1 VKKHLTILFLAAI
14 VAACDRPSQSEQA
27 DDQAPVIQ
35 TELSLPFEKYQLDN
49 GLTVILHQDKSDP
62 IVALATI
69 VHVGSNREKPG
80 RTGFAHFFEHM
91 SFNDSENVPQGANRK
106 MIEELGGTR
115 NGGTWT
121 DGTIYYEVIPKDAL
135 EKLMWID
142 SDRLGYMINT
152 VTEDALEREKQ
163 VVKNEKRQRVDNQP
177 YGHTEHVI
185 LKNLYPES
193 HPYNWTVIGDL
204 ADLQAA
210 TLQDV
215 KQFYSEYY
223 GPGNATLVI
232 AGDIDIDQT
241 KALVARW
248 FGEIKPSAPVT
259 PIKAQAVSL
268 SETKKRYHL
277 DTFAKVPEL
286 RMTLPTVEQYH
297 PDSYALSALAE
308 ILSDGKRAVLY
319 KELVEKRKLAPA
331 VSARQD
337 SNEVAG
343 TFTVRVRANANVDLD
358 EVYAAVQSALADFEQ
373 NGFSDTDLMRIK
385 ARQETQFYNGIASV
399 LNKAFQLGIY
409 NEFAGDPGFISQD
422 IANIK
427 AVSRSDI
434 LRVYEQY
441 IKGKP
446 YILTSFVPKDQA
458 ELIVEQ
464 SEKASVEEEE
474 IVAGAEKQFDASLI
488 AEYEKTPSKYD
499 RSEPALGPTPL
510 VTSPQIHDSTLTNG
524 MRLLNIAHTEL
535 PVVNFTLSIK
545 GGAWLESPQTLGAAN
560 LLAEW
565 MNEGTA
571 TLSPAELEDAI
582 GLLGATIRVSA
593 NSDGFYFSGNTL
605 ARNFPATMALMTDML
620 LHPRFDAAE
629 FARLKSRQLTALKQ
643 QEAQP
648 FTVASRAFY
657 RQLYGDNHRAG
668 LPTDGSS
675 ASVEA
680 LTMEQLKTFYADNLS
695 PKNATLQV
703 VGDINQSQIVQAS
716 NALIEKWQGD
726 AVALPQFPAARIPS
740 ENQVYFI
747 DIPDAKQSVIVAGKP
762 ALSGN
767 DANYYPL
774 LVAQNRLGGGGSARL
789 FQTLRIAKGYT
800 YGAYSSLSRR
810 IYDGPFL
817 AYSQVRSNV
826 TKESLDIFR
835 ELIGQ
840 YDETFTESDLATT
853 KNLLVKQNTRDFETM
868 DQLLNMLQQISQFDL
883 PLDYVNQQQQHLQT
897 FTLEQLQQVYRH
909 YADEK
914 QMIYVVVGDA
924 ATQLARVKEFA
935 DGKVTVLDRDGN
947 KI

>member
-1 VKKHLTILFLAAI
+1 
-14 VAACDRPSQSEQA
+14 
-27 DDQAPVIQ
+27 
-35 TELSLPFEKYQLDN
+35 
-49 GLTVILHQDKSDP
+49 
-62 IVALATI
+62 

-185 LKNLYPES
+185 LKNLYPQD

-210 TLQDV
+210 TLGDV
-215 KQFYSEYY
+215 KEFYSEYY

-232 AGDIDIDQT
+232 AGDIDIDHT
-241 KALVARW
+241 KALVAKW
-248 FGEIKPSAPVT
+248 FGEIKPSAPVK
-259 PIKAQAVSL
+259 PIEAQPVNLA
-268 SETKKRYHL
+268 ETKKRYHL

-297 PDSYALSALAE
+297 PDSYALNALAE

-319 KELVEKRKLAPA
+319 QELVENRKLAPS

-358 EVYAAVQSALADFEQ
+358 DVYGAVQHALAEFEK
-373 NGFSDTDLMRIK
+373 NGFSDTDLERIK
-385 ARQETQFYNGIASV
+385 ARQETQFYNGISSV

-409 NEFAGDPGFISQD
+409 NEFAGDPGFVSQD

-427 AVSRSDI
+427 AVTRADI
-434 LRVYEQY
+434 MRVYQQY
-441 IKGKP
+441 IKAKP
-446 YILTSFVPKDQA
+446 YVLTSFVPQDQD
-458 ELIVEQ
+458 ELIVTG
-464 SEKASVEEEE
+464 SEKASVEEEV
-474 IVAGAEKQFDASLI
+474 IVAGAEKQFDASI
-488 AEYEKTPSKYD
+488 VAEYAKTPSTHD
-499 RSEPALGPTPL
+499 RSEPAFSATPL
-510 VTSPQIHDSTLTNG
+510 VTPPEINDTTLANG
-524 MRLLNIAHTEL
+524 MRLLNIAHNEL
-535 PVVNFTLSIK
+535 PLVNFTLSIK
-545 GGAWLESPQTLGAAN
+545 GGAWLENPDNLGAAN
-560 LLAEW
+560 LLADW

-571 TLSPAELEDAI
+571 KRSPAELEDAI
-582 GLLGATIRVSA
+582 GLLGASIRVSA
-593 NSDGFYFSGNTL
+593 DSDGFYLSGNTL
-605 ARNFPATMALMTDML
+605 ARNFPATLALVTEML
-620 LHPRFDAAE
+620 LQPRFDESE
-629 FARLKSRQLTALKQ
+629 FTRLKSRQLSALKQ

-657 RQLYGDNHRAG
+657 RQLYGDKHRAG
-668 LPTDGSS
+668 LPADGT
-675 ASVEA
+675 AQSVEA
-680 LTMEQLKTFYADNLS
+680 LSMAQLKAYYAANLS

-703 VGDINQSQIVQAS
+703 VGDITQSQITEAS
-716 NALIEKWQGD
+716 SALVEKWQGED
-726 AVALPQFPAARIPS
+726 VSLPQFPKAAIPS
-740 ENQVYFI
+740 TNQVYFI

-762 ALSGN
+762 ALSGD

-774 LVAQNRLGGGGSARL
+774 YVAQNRLGGGGSARL

-840 YDETFTESDLATT
+840 YAQTFSQTDLDTT
-853 KNLLVKQNTRDFETM
+853 KNLLLKQNTRDFETM
-868 DQLLNMLQQISQFDL
+868 DQLLSMLQQISQFNL
-883 PLDYVNQQQQHLQT
+883 PLDYVSQQQQQLQT
-897 FTLEQLQQVYRH
+897 LDLTKLQEVYRQ
-909 YADEK
+909 YANEK
-914 QMIYVVVGDA
+914 NMIYVVVGDA
-924 ATQLARVKEFA
+924 ASQLENVKQFA
-935 DGKVTVLDRDGN
+935 GGKVIMLDRDGN